1 MIPPPGVCG
10 FPGARI
16 RPCKLLKTWSV
27 QDGMMELMA
36 EALLAEK
43 SEPSVLSDFGAW
55 MTSEQRRIY
64 SLCQRFLQDRDEAD
78 SATQDVFLKAF
89 VALNRDQA
97 KDLDDP
103 ARWLTRI
110 AVNTCLD
117 RLRSRKW
124 QFWRRRP
131 APEDERAMLN
141 MAPSTA
147 PEGEDRCF
155 ASEISAR
162 LNQALEKLSP
172 RQRAVFALRHFEDM
186 SLEEIGNILDLDV
199 GTVKAHMFRA
209 VGKLRTELRDLYG
222 GTK

>member
-1 MIPPPGVCG
+1 
-10 FPGARI
+10 
-16 RPCKLLKTWSV
+16 LKTRAV
-27 QDGMMELMA
+27 LNGMMGLMV

-43 SEPSVLSDFGAW
+43 SEPSVLTDFGAW
-55 MTSEQRRIY
+55 MASEQRRIY

-78 SATQDVFLKAF
+78 SATQDVFLKAYL
-89 VALNRDQA
+89 ALKRDQA

-103 ARWLTRI
+103 ARWVTRI

-131 APEDERAMLN
+131 SPEDERAMLN
-141 MAPSTA
+141 MAASTA
-147 PEGEDRCF
+147 PEGEDRYF
-155 ASEISAR
+155 ATEIGVR
-162 LNQALEKLSP
+162 LNAALEKLSP

-209 VGKLRTELRDLYG
+209 VAKLRTELRDLYE